1 MEKKSMM
8 TLQPAEL
15 QKLNS
20 VEERTDRRLIFLHK
34 VQCNA
39 MQCAYLTTDFEGS
52 LVEDLKIQCNCFF
65 HGTRAFSKTIP
76 RTYMEVV
83 MRNLT
88 ASKKSR

>member
-65 HGTRAFSKTIP
+65 SRYTSLFQNHTS
-76 RTYMEVV
+76 
-83 MRNLT
+83 NLYGGCNEKLD
-88 ASKKSR
+88 SI